1 MSQPT
6 PKLNDSRVRIAA
18 ASRRRWYHGLLAL
31 VRALAAVACV
41 IALFALVDVA
51 LHGKDATFWTKQNL
65 QTISVQNAFVA
76 ICSLGMLLI
85 MIAGGIDLSA
95 GVALALCATVVA
107 WGMRE
112 DVGFLIAHGE
122 NVAWAARN
130 LKTADDALKTAQRK
144 NDAAQVAAAQAQLDH
159 RRSQVAEL
167 LQIKVDQLQQ
177 QLSGADE
184 SQRAELDKQLAEA
197 KAALASINDANAP
210 VEADPAWLNVLPNA
224 AGSSWLAL
232 LMGLGCG
239 MLCGLLNGILVVVL
253 RVVPFIAT
261 LGTMTIYLGLAK
273 LVADETA
280 VRPSTAQVPQW
291 LGELSA
297 VRPDPAWLQVSKGV
311 WLALILAAIMACIL
325 RYTVF
330 GRYVFALGSNESTA
344 RLCGINVPLVK
355 IAVYTIAGLLVGIAS
370 ICFFVRLNSGNP
382 TSGTGLE
389 LKFIAAVVIGGGSL
403 NGGRGSVL
411 GTLAGTA
418 IMGVIA
424 SGCTLLDLRN
434 PVQDIILGVIIVA
447 AVTIDQLRH
456 RSA

>member
-1 MSQPT
+1 M
-6 PKLNDSRVRIAA
+6 NDSAGKPSNSAMHRLI
-18 ASRRRWYHGLLAL
+18 HPLLAL
-31 VRALAAVACV
+31 GRALAAVVCV

-51 LHGKDATFWTKQNL
+51 LHGKEATFWSRQNL

-76 ICSLGMLLI
+76 ISSLGMLLI

-122 NVAWAARN
+122 NVAWAAQN
-130 LKTADDALKTAQRK
+130 FKTADDNLRSARSRD
-144 NDAAQVAAAQAQLDH
+144 DAAQIKACQAELDH
-159 RRSQVAEL
+159 RRQWLAEL
-167 LQIKVDQLQQ
+167 VQIKVDQLQLQ
-177 QLSGADE
+177 VTGSDVS
-184 SQRAELDKQLAEA
+184 SQRDLQKQLADA
-197 KAALASINDANAP
+197 KAALVSINDPNATI
-210 VEADPAWLNVLPNA
+210 ESDPAWLHSMPNA
-224 AGSSWLAL
+224 VASSWLAL
-232 LMGLGCG
+232 LMGLICG
-239 MLCGLLNGILVVVL
+239 FLSGLLNGVLIVFL

-261 LGTMTIYLGLAK
+261 LGTMTIYLGIGK
-273 LVADETA
+273 LVANETA
-280 VRPSTAQVPQW
+280 VRPDTAQVPQW
-291 LGELSA
+291 LGELAA
-297 VRPDPAWLQVSKGV
+297 VRPDPSWLLVSKGV
-311 WLALILAAIMACIL
+311 WLALILAVIMACVL

-344 RLCGINVPLVK
+344 RLCGVNVPLVK
-355 IAVYTIAGLLVGIAS
+355 IAVYAIAGLLVGIAS

-403 NGGRGSVL
+403 NGGRGTVL

-434 PVQDIILGVIIVA
+434 PVQDIILGAIIVA
-447 AVTIDQLRH
+447 AVTIDQLRQ
-456 RSA
+456 RVT